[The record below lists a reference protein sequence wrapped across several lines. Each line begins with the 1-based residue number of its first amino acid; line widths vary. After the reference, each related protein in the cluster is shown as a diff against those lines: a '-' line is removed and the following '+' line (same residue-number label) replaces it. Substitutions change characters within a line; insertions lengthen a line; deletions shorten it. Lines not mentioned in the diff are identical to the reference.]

1 MTLMGCSYVFHN
13 KANLSVHCEE
23 RLEALFMDSGMVVQ
37 LKGHYALIISHVSQ
51 LLPYTVLTGL
61 YAFINVL

>member
-37 LKGHYALIISHVSQ
+37 LKGHYALI
-51 LLPYTVLTGL
+51 
-61 YAFINVL
+61 